1 MARKKKTK
9 AMKNLIS
16 NLYWNID
23 FIRTNEC
30 NFNFITKK
38 VVDDMKE
45 DITSLKNLMKSSN
58 KKHRS

>member
-16 NLYWNID
+16 NLYWSID
-23 FIRTNEC
+23 FIRTTEC